1 MANSKKRK
9 HSRALFEV
17 ISKSQNHARRPAVNG
32 DRLRRRGFFS
42 AARLWLGGNGGGAVG
57 EGAGITSTGRVGG
70 PGAGAGA
77 APVDADTAGVPAAVV
92 VAEPIVEEAREDG
105 GAYDAPAAARADYP
119 ELDAGERAQ
128 NLAVAVD
135 PDRRQIAL
143 RMSYTVAIV
152 GGFAV
157 VVVVILSVMVGQRLN
172 RGGSP
177 LLAQTTTDELRKGP
191 AHREVLDPP
200 RRSTPIAG
208 TGGAD
213 ASSPRQNPR
222 PAGGGGGQSDGQQQQ
237 SQQPTAAPADGKRY
251 LNYNYVIIQ
260 GYAETQMKMAEEA
273 RDFLNREGV
282 PCTVEKDVKNFAK
295 ITVVGL
301 EGFERK
307 SAPEVAAY
315 CQRIKQLSSK
325 YVGDKNRSYK
335 AFDPVVVKWLKA
347 D

>member
-17 ISKSQNHARRPAVNG
+17 ISKSQNHGRRTAEI
-32 DRLRRRGFFS
+32 DRPLRRRGFLS
-42 AARLWLGGNGGGAVG
+42 AARLWL
-57 EGAGITSTGRVGG
+57 SG
-70 PGAGAGA
+70 PDRGA
-77 APVDADTAGVPAAVV
+77 ANRLVATTAASEAPITDA
-92 VAEPIVEEAREDG
+92 
-105 GAYDAPAAARADYP
+105 APAPALAVAGPLIEDPHEEIAFNAATPATDYP
-119 ELDAGERAQ
+119 ELDAGERAE

-135 PDRRQIAL
+135 SERRQIAL

-157 VVVVILSVMVGQRLN
+157 VVVVILSIMVGQRLN
-172 RGGSP
+172 HGGAP
-177 LLAQTTTDELRKGP
+177 LLAQTTTEELRKGP

-200 RRSTPIAG
+200 RRSTLVSAPA
-208 TGGAD
+208 TPET
-213 ASSPRQNPR
+213 SSPRQAAR
-222 PAGGGGGQSDGQQQQ
+222 PATVAQADGQQQPQ
-237 SQQPTAAPADGKRY
+237 GPTAAPADGKRY

-260 GYAETQMKMAEEA
+260 GYADSQQKMAEEA
-273 RDFLNREGV
+273 RDFLIREGV
-282 PCTVEKDVKNFAK
+282 PCTVEKDVKGFSK

-315 CQRIKQLSSK
+315 CQRIKQLSTK
-325 YVGDKNRSYK
+325 YVGNSSRSYK

>member
-1 MANSKKRK
+1 MANSSSSKKRK

-17 ISKSQNHARRPAVNG
+17 ISKSQNHGRPSVANG
-32 DRLRRRGFFS
+32 DRLHRRGFFS
-42 AARLWLGGNGGGAVG
+42 AARLWLSGGERGSLTTTRIA
-57 EGAGITSTGRVGG
+57 T
-70 PGAGAGA
+70 PA
-77 APVDADTAGVPAAVV
+77 APVADA
-92 VAEPIVEEAREDG
+92 
-105 GAYDAPAAARADYP
+105 APAAALTPAPVVAEALMEEPHDQEIAPDYP
-119 ELDAGERAQ
+119 ELEAGERAQ

-135 PDRRQIAL
+135 ADRRQIAL

-157 VVVVILSVMVGQRLN
+157 VVVVILAIMVGQRLN
-172 RGGSP
+172 HGGAP

-200 RRSTPIAG
+200 RRSSTVITGPSSTVDAASTARSG
-208 TGGAD
+208 NPRPTGGA
-213 ASSPRQNPR
+213 Q
-222 PAGGGGGQSDGQQQQ
+222 GEGQQQQ
-237 SQQPTAAPADGKRY
+237 PAQTPASSAAPADGKRY
-251 LNYNYVIIQ
+251 LNYNYVIVQ
-260 GYAETQMKMAEEA
+260 GYAESQMKMAEEA

-282 PCTVEKDVKNFAK
+282 PCTVEKDVRGFSK

-315 CQRIKQLSSK
+315 CQRIKQLSTK
-325 YVGDKNRSYK
+325 YVGNNPRSYK